1 MAIIYTVYETSP
13 VPEADID
20 LHEEK
25 SVNKIIKLK
34 IQFKTHIGEYW

>member
-1 MAIIYTVYETSP
+1 MPIINTVYETSP

-25 SVNKIIKLK
+25 PVNKIIKLK
-34 IQFKTHIGEYW
+34 IQLKTHIGEH